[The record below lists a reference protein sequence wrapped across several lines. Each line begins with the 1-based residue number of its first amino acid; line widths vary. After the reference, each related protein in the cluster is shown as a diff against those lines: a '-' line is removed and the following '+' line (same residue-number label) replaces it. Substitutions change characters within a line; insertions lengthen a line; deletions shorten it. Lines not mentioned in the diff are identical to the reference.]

1 MEKKIEEIV
10 DRLKTIVRD
19 MLTNEEDMK
28 SKSFDYE
35 EGIVISGNDAQL
47 IISALS
53 KEENKISKLTFDKE
67 ISQWV
72 DIYSYELGLIKGK
85 EEGYQ
90 AANAAVQGYREAL
103 EKIAMLCDNQ
113 NNTHD
118 DIWHI
123 AYAALFKAEDKG
135 EVLVGEIQ
143 FPFND
148 KKSWVEDFSHE
159 NGQYQ
164 NRCFLCTHY
173 FIGHKR
179 RVICKEC
186 FNKTKL
192 SPQPTNSLDE
202 LERWLKTYSANSAFY
217 ISDLL
222 AKIQELKT
230 ITT

>member
-1 MEKKIEEIV
+1 MEKQITVEELAVKLLGEIEQHTTLCI
-10 DRLKTIVRD
+10 D
-19 MLTNEEDMK
+19 
-28 SKSFDYE
+28 DYE
-35 EGIVISGNDAQL
+35 RNIFLQGVNAGYNA
-47 IISALS
+47 ALS

-85 EEGYQ
+85 EEGYK
-90 AANAAVQGYREAL
+90 AANAAVKGYREAL

-135 EVLVGEIQ
+135 EER
-143 FPFND
+143 
-148 KKSWVEDFSHE
+148 E
-159 NGQYQ
+159 
-164 NRCFLCTHY
+164 
-173 FIGHKR
+173 
-179 RVICKEC
+179 
-186 FNKTKL
+186 KTLTEHWGIK
-192 SPQPTNSLDE
+192 PQTTNSLDE

-217 ISDLL
+217 TSDLL